1 MMGNKLWNSKY
12 ISIKNIYILYIK
24 NYISAG
30 SYSAANKG
38 RSTVT
43 YRKSLAFDRPYLS
56 CNDHGDRWLFREIYL
71 YHFQKQP
78 YADVLQNRCYW
89 KFRNIHRKTS
99 VLASLFNKVAGLRP
113 TTLFQPCTKRD
124 FNTGV
129 FLWKLWTFFWL
140 LLLVWKS
147 NFSIVISICQSF
159 LNQKQKMWNG
169 FY

>member
-1 MMGNKLWNSKY
+1 MKFKIHLYK
-12 ISIKNIYILYIK
+12 KIYILYIK

-56 CNDHGDRWLFREIYL
+56 CNDHGDRWLFQEIYL

>member
-1 MMGNKLWNSKY
+1 MKFKIHLYK
-12 ISIKNIYILYIK
+12 KKYILYIK

-56 CNDHGDRWLFREIYL
+56 CNDHGDRCLFQEIYL